1 MDRWIA
7 KYCTAGFAASDAA
20 ARDLFGENWQSDARW
35 KTLFCGIDIT
45 RFRQIHD
52 RTSARAELHL
62 PPDALVVG
70 HVGRFTRPK
79 NHLFLLDVFSHAL
92 KVEPRL
98 RLVLVGD
105 GPEEEVVRQRA
116 RQDGLN
122 ERVLFLGS
130 RSDVPRLLLSCMDL
144 FLFPSISEG
153 LGLALVEAQ
162 AAGLPCLVSDS
173 IPREAVLAPPLV
185 RRLSLSQGPS
195 EWAKELLGA
204 IVAPRGLSLE
214 KALAMVEKSPFNL
227 SNSILELQEAYSGQ
241 SRLQHA
247 AGVQP

>member
-1 MDRWIA
+1 MDRWID
-7 KYCTAGFAASDAA
+7 KYCTAGFASSDAA
-20 ARDLFGENWQSDARW
+20 ARNLFGENWQSDLRW
-35 KTLFCGIDIT
+35 KTLFCGIDIA
-45 RFRQIHD
+45 RFRQVRD
-52 RTSARAELHL
+52 RTSARAELNL
-62 PPDALVVG
+62 PADALVVG

-79 NHLFLLDVFSHAL
+79 NHLFILDVFSQAL

-105 GPEEEVVRQRA
+105 GPEEEFVRQRT

-122 ERVLFLGS
+122 EKVLFLGS

-144 FLFPSISEG
+144 FLFPSVSEG
-153 LGLALVEAQ
+153 LGLAFVEAQ

-173 IPREAVLAPPLV
+173 IPREADLAPRLV
-185 RRLSLSQGPS
+185 RRLSLSQGSS
-195 EWAKELLGA
+195 EWAKELLDA

-214 KALAMVEKSPFNL
+214 EALAIVEKSPFNL
-227 SNSILELQEAYSGQ
+227 SNSIRELQEAYGGQ

-247 AGVQP
+247 AGVQT